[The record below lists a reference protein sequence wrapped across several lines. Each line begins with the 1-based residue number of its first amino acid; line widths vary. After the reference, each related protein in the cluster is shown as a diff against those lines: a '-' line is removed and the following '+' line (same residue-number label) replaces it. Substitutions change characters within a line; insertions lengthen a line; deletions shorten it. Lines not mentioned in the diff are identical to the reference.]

1 MIIFKDHVIGQIPN
15 SLIEEC
21 MRPILVGIAQA
32 IALKK
37 TLWTPT
43 TNMNFFAKSMRAII
57 KFANL
62 IVVPSRKILDLDKVP
77 QVRKNLEKYI

>member
-1 MIIFKDHVIGQIPN
+1 
-15 SLIEEC
+15 

-32 IALKK
+32 IACTK

-43 TNMNFFAKSMRAII
+43 TNMNYFAKMMRAII

-77 QVRKNLEKYI
+77 QVRKKLDYRKSSIRSRPCIILNP